1 MNGVSNTTFVGVPH
15 RGISKE
21 QVQKAKQSVKENS
34 TEMTVGGTVGA
45 ATFQT
50 LRNGSRVGN
59 SITRLIQETKLIKA
73 SNKAKILKI
82 FEKGRFLNHPV
93 VKKVAGPLAGFA
105 ALSTVVGSAAK
116 IADTCQY
123 IESTRQV

>member
-34 TEMTVGGTVGA
+34 TEMAVGGTVGA

>member
-34 TEMTVGGTVGA
+34 TEMAVGGTVGA

-59 SITRLIQETKLIKA
+59 SMTRLIQESKIIKA

-82 FEKGRFLNHPV
+82 FEKCKFLKHPV
-93 VKKVAGPLAGFA
+93 VQKISGPLAGFA

-123 IESTRQV
+123 LEATKQG

>member
-34 TEMTVGGTVGA
+34 TEMAVGGTVGA

-59 SITRLIQETKLIKA
+59 SINRLIQETKLIKA

>member
-34 TEMTVGGTVGA
+34 TEMAVGGTVGA

-123 IESTRQV
+123 IKTTKQV

>member
-1 MNGVSNTTFVGVPH
+1 MNGVSNQSFVVVPH

-34 TEMTVGGTVGA
+34 TEMVVGGTVGA

-59 SITRLIQETKLIKA
+59 SITKLIRESKLIQA

-82 FEKGRFLNHPV
+82 FEKGRFLRNPV
-93 VKKVAGPLAGFA
+93 VKKMAGPLAGFA
-105 ALSTVVGSAAK
+105 ALSTVVGSVAK
-116 IADTCQY
+116 VADTCQY
-123 IESTRQV
+123 IDSTKQA